1 MIRIPVDLREMVI
14 ALAGHAGQQI
24 MQVYGR
30 GFEVMHKDDASPVTE
45 ADLLANAILVDG
57 LRRITPNLPVLSEE
71 SAQVSWEER
80 QHWPSYWLVDPID
93 GTREFVKRNG
103 QFSVNVALIHQ
114 GAPYFAVI
122 QEPVTGT
129 VWHATRGELAYR
141 RLRNHDT
148 ALHVRAP
155 ATAPLQV
162 AISRSTHNA
171 EGEAMLARMGQ
182 VQTVRLGSSLKLCW
196 LAEGRLDAYPRLG
209 PTSEWDTAAGQ
220 CILQAAGGNVLSLAT
235 GKPFRYNRRPSLLNG
250 PFIALGDLALPW
262 RQWLDDPAA

>member
-1 MIRIPVDLREMVI
+1 MIRVPVDLREMVI
-14 ALAGHAGQQI
+14 ALAGHAGQAI

-30 GFEVMHKDDASPVTE
+30 GFEVSHKDDASPVTD
-45 ADLLANAILVDG
+45 ADLLANRIIVEG
-57 LRRITPNLPVLSEE
+57 LARITPNLPILSEE

-80 QHWPSYWLVDPID
+80 QHWTSYWLVDPID

-103 QFSVNVALIHQ
+103 QFSVNIALIHQ

-141 RLRNHDT
+141 REHNHDT
-148 ALHVRAP
+148 ALHTRTP
-155 ATAPLQV
+155 ASAPLQV
-162 AISRSTHNA
+162 AVSRSYNSDRVD
-171 EGEAMLARMGQ
+171 AMLQRMGP
-182 VQTVRLGSSLKLCW
+182 VQSIRLGSSLKLCHI
-196 LAEGRLDAYPRLG
+196 AEGRLDVYPRLG

-220 CILQAAGGNVLSLAT
+220 CILHAAGGNVLSLQT

-250 PFIALGDLALPW
+250 EFIALGDLSLPW
-262 RQWLDDPAA
+262 RQWLVD